1 MNTAIP
7 FPKKQTETT
16 APVVE
21 PGATIAETLARF
33 ANAITYDRIPAS
45 VRQRAKELMLDS
57 TGIALA
63 STAYA
68 FAHRTLHAAP
78 SLAGPGDPP
87 VIGMARRLP
96 PQDRPAE
103 RCLGQKLATT

>member
-57 TGIALA
+57 IGIALA
-63 STAYA
+63 STDYD
-68 FAHRTLHAAP
+68 FAHRTLNAAR
-78 SLAGPGDPP
+78 SLGGPGDHA
-87 VIGMARRLP
+87 VIGKIGRESCR
-96 PQDRPAE
+96 E
-103 RCLGQKLATT
+103 RVCQYV